1 MVLPLESDTDARF
14 ARRECD
20 YSEIGREICIS
31 SSTRENVPDEMRTSW
46 KLLVDVMSK
55 SFRKRSR
62 FAQKTAVTLHVQ
74 RQAPLAQTMTRS
86 KVQNMS
92 KPDRADRSSVAGCN
106 DADLEQTAA
115 QSPGKMLQNLEPTI
129 DELERENESR
139 KAPPDRGKERRAERG

>member
-62 FAQKTAVTLHVQ
+62 FAQKIAVTLHVR
-74 RQAPLAQTMTRS
+74 RQAPMAQTMTRS

-92 KPDRADRSSVAGCN
+92 KPDRADRSSVA
-106 DADLEQTAA
+106 
-115 QSPGKMLQNLEPTI
+115 
-129 DELERENESR
+129 R
-139 KAPPDRGKERRAERG
+139 